1 MRQANQR
8 MTTSPATPKTIDEYI
23 AIFPADVQVL
33 LQKVRET
40 IKKAAPK
47 AEEMI
52 RYKMPTFS
60 LNDKYLI
67 YFAGYKKHI
76 SLYPAPIGN
85 PEFAEEIAPYESGKG
100 TLKFSLDKPIPYKLI
115 TRIVKFRAKENLL
128 KAEANGKQ

>member
-1 MRQANQR
+1 MK
-8 MTTSPATPKTIDEYI
+8 TSTDTPQTIDEYI
-23 AIFPADVQVL
+23 AGFPPQVQVL
-33 LQKVRET
+33 LQKVRAT

-52 RYKMPTFS
+52 RYKMPALA

-67 YFAGYKKHI
+67 YFAGYQKHI

-100 TLKFSLDKPIPYKLI
+100 TLKFPIDKPIPFKLI
-115 TRIVKFRAKENLL
+115 TRIVKFRARENL
-128 KAEANGKQ
+128 ANAQAKRRG